1 MQFELKLPL
10 LGFESIKTMTLTKI
24 DDIFMQLEN
33 ASDEGKPTFTL
44 INPFALKAYEID
56 IPQSVQ
62 TLLDIQE
69 DSNILIFNIVVIQ
82 KPLEKSAINF
92 VAPLI
97 FNTDNLTMAQI
108 ILDGRSAQGHGMA
121 ECICDFMNKEDEQTD
136 TEGTSNV

>member
-10 LGFESIKTMTLTKI
+10 LGFESITAMTLTKI

-33 ASDEGKPTFTL
+33 TADEGKPSFTL

-56 IPQSVQ
+56 IPQSIQ

-69 DSNILIFNIVVIQ
+69 ESNILIFNIVVIQ
-82 KPLEKSAINF
+82 RPLDKSTINF
-92 VAPLI
+92 VAPII
-97 FNTDNLTMAQI
+97 FNTDNQTMAQV

-121 ECICDFMNKEDEQTD
+121 ECICDFMNKEEEQTD
-136 TEGTSNV
+136 TEGTNNV

>member
-33 ASDEGKPTFTL
+33 TSNEGKPTFTL

>member
-10 LGFESIKTMTLTKI
+10 LGFESIKKMTLTKI

-33 ASDEGKPTFTL
+33 VSDDAKPSFTL

-56 IPQSVQ
+56 IPESVQ
-62 TLLDIQE
+62 ALLEIKE

-82 KPLEKSAINF
+82 KPLDKSTVNF

-108 ILDGRSAQGHGMA
+108 ILDGRSAQGQGMA
-121 ECICDFMNKEDEQTD
+121 EPICDFMNKE
-136 TEGTSNV
+136 GTKNV